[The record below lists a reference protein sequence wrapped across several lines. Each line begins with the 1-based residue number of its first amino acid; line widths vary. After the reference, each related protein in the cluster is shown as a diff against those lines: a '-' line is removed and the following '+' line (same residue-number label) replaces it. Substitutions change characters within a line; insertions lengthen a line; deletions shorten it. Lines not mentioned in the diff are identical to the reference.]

1 MAELSTIAR
10 PYAVAAYKL
19 GREQKALGKWS
30 EMLGFAAAVAS
41 DAQIK
46 AYIQDPKVVSE
57 DLLATFLKVCGDK
70 LNENGQNLIKVLVE
84 YGRLSILPEIYSAFE
99 ALKAQ
104 DEGTLTAE
112 IIIAAS
118 KISAAE
124 TKDFV
129 KRLEAK
135 FGKKI
140 EASVSVDP
148 EIIGGIKIVV
158 GDTVIDA
165 SVKGQLQNL
174 AYTLTA

>member
-1 MAELSTIAR
+1 MAEISTIAR

-19 GREQKALGKWS
+19 GREQNALSKWS
-30 EMLGFAAAVAS
+30 EMLGFAAAVAENE
-41 DAQIK
+41 QIK
-46 AYIQDPKVVSE
+46 AYIQDPKVVSS
-57 DLLATFLKVCGDK
+57 DLQATFLKVCGDN
-70 LNENGQNLIKVLVE
+70 LNENGQNLVKVLVE
-84 YGRLSILPEIYSAFE
+84 YGRLSILPEIFSAFE

-104 DEGTLTAE
+104 DEGTLDAQ
-112 IIIAAS
+112 IIAAT

-124 TKDFV
+124 TKDLV

-148 EIIGGIKIVV
+148 EIIGGIKIIV

-174 AYTLTA
+174 AYLLTA

>member
-1 MAELSTIAR
+1 MAEISTIAR

-19 GREQKALGKWS
+19 ASEQKALAKWS

-46 AYIQDPKVVSE
+46 AYIQDPKVVSA

-124 TKDFV
+124 TKDLV

-148 EIIGGIKIVV
+148 EIIGGIKIIV

>member
-1 MAELSTIAR
+1 MAEISTIAR

-30 EMLGFAAAVAS
+30 EMLGFAAAVTN

-46 AYIQDPKVVSE
+46 AYIQDPKVVSS
-57 DLLATFLKVCGDK
+57 DLQTTFLKVCGDQ
-70 LNENGQNLIKVLVE
+70 LNENGQNLVKVLVE
-84 YGRLSILPEIYSAFE
+84 YGRLSILPEISSAFE

-104 DEGTLTAE
+104 DEGTLDAE
-112 IIIAAS
+112 IIAAA
-118 KISAAE
+118 KPSAAE
-124 TKDFV
+124 VKDLV

-148 EIIGGIKIVV
+148 ELIGGIKIIV

>member
-1 MAELSTIAR
+1 MAEISTIAR

-30 EMLGFAAAVAS
+30 EMLGFAAAVAN

-46 AYIQDPKVVSE
+46 AYIQDPKVVSSE
-57 DLLATFLKVCGDK
+57 LLATFLKVCGDN

-104 DEGTLTAE
+104 DEGTLDAE
-112 IIIAAS
+112 IIAAT
-118 KISAAE
+118 KISAAD
-124 TKDFV
+124 TKDLV

-148 EIIGGIKIVV
+148 EIIGGIKIIV

-165 SVKGQLQNL
+165 SVKCQLQNL

>member
-1 MAELSTIAR
+1 MAEISTIAR

-30 EMLGFAAAVAS
+30 EMLGFAAAVANN
-41 DAQIK
+41 AQIK
-46 AYIQDPKVVSE
+46 AYIQDPKVVST
-57 DLLATFLKVCGDK
+57 DLQATFLKVCGDQ
-70 LNENGQNLIKVLVE
+70 LNENGQNLVKVLVE

-104 DEGTLTAE
+104 DEGTLDAQ
-112 IIIAAS
+112 IIAAA

-124 TKDFV
+124 TKDLV

-140 EASVSVDP
+140 EASVSIDP
-148 EIIGGIKIVV
+148 EIIGGIKIIV

-174 AYTLTA
+174 AYSLTA

>member
-1 MAELSTIAR
+1 MAEISTIAR

-19 GREQKALGKWS
+19 GKEQKALAKWS
-30 EMLGFAAAVAS
+30 EMLGFATQVAN
-41 DAQIK
+41 DNK
-46 AYIQDPKVVSE
+46 MHAYINDPKVVAS
-57 DLLATFLKVCGDK
+57 DLQATFLKVCGDK
-70 LNENGQNLIKVLVE
+70 LNENAQNLIKVLFE
-84 YGRLSILPEIYSAFE
+84 YGRLSVLPAISEAFE

-104 DEGTLTAE
+104 DEGTLEAT
-112 IIIAAS
+112 IIAAA
-118 KISAAE
+118 KPNAAE
-124 TKDFV
+124 VKDLV

-140 EASVSVDP
+140 EASVSVDE
-148 EIIGGIKIVV
+148 EIIGGIKIIV